1 MTPGSWDQ
9 ESILR
14 MSRRQNDSLSRRSEL
29 LACKTAALP
38 PYCRGRPKAMARKR
52 CCRSQESLTTE
63 DGGLPLPVW
72 CDSCSSTFSY
82 RLYFSIYMHLKF
94 CLIYENH
101 ISIVIE
107 MPCAWHSYLFAGNKC
122 RININIATKNLYTVK

>member
-1 MTPGSWDQ
+1 Q

-14 MSRRQNDSLSRRSEL
+14 VRRRQNDSLARRSKL

-38 PYCRGRPKAMARKR
+38 HVAESGPRLWPGRDAAAAK
-52 CCRSQESLTTE
+52 SLAKE
-63 DGGLPLPVW
+63 DGGLPSPVW
-72 CDSCSSTFSY
+72 CDRCSSTFLY
-82 RLYFSIYMHLKF
+82 RLYFSIYMPQKF
-94 CLIYENH
+94 CLIYANH